1 MGYPWEY
8 DVGYHGCMMGYDG
21 IKTNV
26 GSTKGLWLSKCGK
39 SFSAA
44 VAHSC
49 WIKVSGKI
57 LHL

>member
-1 MGYPWEY
+1 MW
-8 DVGYHGCMMGYDG
+8 VINGYHGCMMGYDG

-49 WIKVSGKI
+49 WIRVDGKI

>member
-39 SFSAA
+39 SFQCCRCAQLLDQ
-44 VAHSC
+44 
-49 WIKVSGKI
+49 G
-57 LHL
+57 